1 MGGGWPHRSWCI
13 GTNWHQPPPSLP
25 PSRFRLWRGRP
36 VLCGTRM
43 CVGWPRCQGGAT
55 AATVGRRALTG
66 FTCDKKPLLRCSA
79 PSTRSPPLA
88 MYCAYST
95 AGVAICPTGM
105 HDPAVL
111 PTWKSETAASGALGR
126 LGWWKSTVARA
137 SVQRSAAPHGPCARR
152 RRHNTPPPP
161 PAPPH
166 SHSNPKSPTG
176 STENCVMGQVAGEAG
191 GEGQM
196 VQSRYAHERTER
208 GAVGRP
214 AHAARPGRPV
224 GHQAQGA
231 GRLCRGRPGR
241 GLDCTL
247 TAVPARRGAGG
258 CGSSGLC
265 PPGARAVGRSEDP
278 RLPTSASADQ
288 RGRDVHEVL

>member
-1 MGGGWPHRSWCI
+1 MQRTVNPFSSPCY
-13 GTNWHQPPPSLP
+13 
-25 PSRFRLWRGRP
+25 
-36 VLCGTRM
+36 VLCVQYSR
-43 CVGWPRCQGGAT
+43 GGHLPDRY
-55 AATVGRRALTG
+55 VW
-66 FTCDKKPLLRCSA
+66 
-79 PSTRSPPLA
+79 
-88 MYCAYST
+88 
-95 AGVAICPTGM
+95 

-152 RRHNTPPPP
+152 RRHNTPPSP

-166 SHSNPKSPTG
+166 SHSNPRSPTG
-176 STENCVMGQVAGEAG
+176 STEICVMGQVAGEGG
-191 GEGQM
+191 GEGQR
-196 VQSRYAHERTER
+196 VKSRYAHERTER

-247 TAVPARRGAGG
+247 TAVPARRG